1 MTFPGLLNFLPP
13 EIPPGPPGVDCGVS
27 QMVLGSNDSQ
37 INPHRCAKF
46 GRGPTVVG
54 GGGYRQIDRHTHR
67 QRDAAVLYS
76 RL

>member
-1 MTFPGLLNFLPP
+1 M
-13 EIPPGPPGVDCGVS
+13 DCGVS

-54 GGGYRQIDRHTHR
+54 GGYRQTDRHTDKGTLQFYIVDCKFCHNC
-67 QRDAAVLYS
+67 LH
-76 RL
+76 

>member
-1 MTFPGLLNFLPP
+1 M
-13 EIPPGPPGVDCGVS
+13 DCGVS
-27 QMVLGSNDSQ
+27 QMVLGPNDSQ

-54 GGGYRQIDRHTHR
+54 GGGTDRQTDRQTHR